1 MDNYK
6 VLDIN
11 GDGRVEKHEIK
22 QMVKLTSPDA
32 NRDRAAYLAEVG
44 KFKDLMRD
52 CNKDDPNDGHISVEE
67 GIECIK
73 NFVMTISRKKIRIGI
88 DFMIVLFFL
97 F

>member
-1 MDNYK
+1 MSFFHQKMDNYQ

-73 NFVMTISRKKIRIGI
+73 NYVIATQYFTKKA
-88 DFMIVLFFL
+88 
-97 F
+97 